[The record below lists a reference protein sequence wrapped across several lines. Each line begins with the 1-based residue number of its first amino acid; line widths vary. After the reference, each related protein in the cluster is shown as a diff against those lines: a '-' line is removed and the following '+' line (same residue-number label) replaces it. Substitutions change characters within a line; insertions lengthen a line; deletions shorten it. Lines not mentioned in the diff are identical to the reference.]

1 MGDSIQ
7 WATEPG
13 QILSDY
19 EIMVA
24 TKMTRRQK
32 NGGKTRVRRLVN
44 FFSGSVVK
52 RIKIGSVFGNQG

>member
-24 TKMTRRQK
+24 TKMARKHKKWRQ
-32 NGGKTRVRRLVN
+32 NEGQTSRQLFFRIGCKTN
-44 FFSGSVVK
+44 
-52 RIKIGSVFGNQG
+52 